1 MVDRGIELLRPLGIE
16 CPMPR
21 FDLPQYETADT
32 TVARWI
38 AERGLG
44 AGFAVINTGAGWPSK
59 LWPAERYAE
68 VARHLGRQWNLP
80 SVVAWAGEAEQ
91 RIAHEISIQ
100 ACGFA
105 KIAPATSLTELA
117 QLARRAR
124 LFIGSDTGPLHIAA
138 AVGTPCVGL
147 YGPMPASRCGPY
159 GRQHIPVQNI
169 LPPGKIKNRRVS
181 NASMLAI
188 GEAEVCEACDT
199 ILDRGSVRRKA
210 SVPKPHFARVRRQV
224 A

>member
-1 MVDRGIELLRPLGIE
+1 
-16 CPMPR
+16 MPR

-38 AERGLG
+38 VERGLG
-44 AGFAVINTGAGWPSK
+44 AGFAVINTGGWLAVEALASR
-59 LWPAERYAE
+59 AICRGRA
-68 VARHLGRQWNLP
+68 AFGRQWNLP

-100 ACGFA
+100 AGGFA
-105 KIAPATSLTELA
+105 NMAPATSLTELA
-117 QLARRAR
+117 QLAQRAR

-159 GRQHIPVQNI
+159 GRQHIAVQNI

-181 NASMLAI
+181 NESMLAI

-199 ILDRGSVRRKA
+199 ILDRGSVRSQSISAKVA
-210 SVPKPHFARVRRQV
+210 LCTPSQGSVTRTRA
-224 A
+224 

>member
-1 MVDRGIELLRPLGIE
+1 
-16 CPMPR
+16 MPR

-38 AERGLG
+38 VERGLG

-68 VARHLGRQWNLP
+68 VAQHLGRQWNLP
-80 SVVAWAGEAEQ
+80 SVVAWAGETEQ
-91 RIAHEISIQ
+91 RVAHEISIR
-100 ACGFA
+100 AGGFA
-105 KIAPATSLTELA
+105 NIAPATSLTELA

-147 YGPMPASRCGPY
+147 YGPMPASRCRPY
-159 GRQHIPVQNI
+159 GRQHIAVQNI

-188 GEAEVCEACDT
+188 GEVEVCEACDT
-199 ILDRGSVRRKA
+199 ILNRGSARRKTA
-210 SVPKPHFARVRRQV
+210 VPKPHFARRVKV